1 MSNNQIHAIESA
13 LDQQIARLNRTQNL
27 NLGIAAVLIIF
38 LIGYMGYLSS
48 LTAQIDAEGLVD
60 VAVDKADEQLPILR
74 KELATSLVEGAEGNI
89 NELINTGLEFVPEQ
103 RKNLE
108 KYVSDVLQKN
118 VIIMDEGFSEL
129 FKNVLVDARPQL
141 EPMLKKVTDAK
152 TTLELEEEI
161 YAIFHANLDQPE
173 VLSDVDAYGEI
184 LMNVADKV
192 EYLRTSD
199 SLSKSEQREL
209 LLLQA
214 LREISIR
221 SDKENPTL

>member
-13 LDQQIARLNRTQNL
+13 LDQQIARLNRSQNL

-74 KELATSLVEGAEGNI
+74 KELATSLVQGAEGNI
-89 NELINTGLEFVPEQ
+89 NELINTGLDFVPEQ

-118 VIIMDEGFSEL
+118 VVIVDEGFSEL

-161 YAIFHANLDQPE
+161 YTIFHANLDEPE

-192 EYLRTSD
+192 EYLRTNN

-221 SDKENPTL
+221 SDKENPTP

>member
-118 VIIMDEGFSEL
+118 VIIVDEGFSEL